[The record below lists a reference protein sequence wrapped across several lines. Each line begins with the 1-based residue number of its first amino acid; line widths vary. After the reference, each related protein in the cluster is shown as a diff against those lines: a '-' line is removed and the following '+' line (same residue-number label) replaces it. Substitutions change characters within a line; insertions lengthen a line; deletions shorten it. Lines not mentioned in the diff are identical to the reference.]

1 MAHSSTIISQFLKLV
16 PRHEFN
22 QLVKQHD
29 PKRRSDAFSRW
40 SQFVALGVG
49 QLASRSSLRDIE
61 ATMQSQSHL
70 RYHLNCQP
78 VSKSALGRA
87 NEKLSADFYLDVFKK
102 LYQRCSQTS
111 PKHPFRFKNKL
122 FSLDASLID
131 VSMKLFPQANYNTMK
146 AAYKLHLGLDHDGL
160 IPAFAHI
167 THSKQSDLS
176 GAQLMKF
183 PKGSVLVF
191 DRGYNN
197 YSWHNS
203 LTEKGIF
210 YVTRIHSRA
219 VYNVLTH
226 NKVPENT
233 AVTSDQIIA
242 YSSAKAQRNDLM
254 PVRRVGYRDPETGKH
269 YEFITNQL
277 NWSAQT
283 VAEIYKQRWQVELF
297 FKWIKQNLK
306 IKSFLGNSENAV
318 KTQVFAA
325 LCIYLILAFIKFRSR
340 VGKSFQQIFRLIQ
353 VNLFAK
359 RSLMELLEPPDP
371 GRLLTPQLEMP
382 GI

>member
-1 MAHSSTIISQFLKLV
+1 MAHSSTILSQFLKLV
-16 PRHEFN
+16 PRHEFSR
-22 QLVKQHD
+22 LAKQHD
-29 PKRRSDAFSRW
+29 PKRRSDAFNRW

-49 QLASRSSLRDIE
+49 QLSARSSLRDIE

-70 RYHLNCQP
+70 RYHHGCQT

-87 NEKLSADFYLDVFKK
+87 NEQLSADFYLDVFKK
-102 LYQRCSQTS
+102 LYQRCVQAT
-111 PKHPFRFKNKL
+111 PEHPFRFKNKL

-176 GAQLMKF
+176 GAKLMKF

-191 DRGYNN
+191 DRGYKD

-203 LTEKGIF
+203 LTGKGIF
-210 YVTRIHSRA
+210 YVTRIHSSA
-219 VYNVLTH
+219 VYKVLER
-226 NKVPENT
+226 NKVPENSP
-233 AVTSDQIIA
+233 VTSDQLIA
-242 YSSAKAQRNDLM
+242 YSSSKAQKKDLM

-269 YEFITNQL
+269 YVFITNQHD
-277 NWSAQT
+277 WPAQT
-283 VAEIYKQRWQVELF
+283 IADIYKQRWQVELF
-297 FKWIKQNLK
+297 FKWLKQNLK

-325 LCIYLILAFIKFRSR
+325 LCIYLILAFIKFRSS
-340 VGKSFQQIFRLIQ
+340 VEKTFQQIFRLIQ

-359 RSLMELLEPPDP
+359 RSLVELLEPPDP
-371 GRLLTPQLEMP
+371 RRLLTPQLEMP